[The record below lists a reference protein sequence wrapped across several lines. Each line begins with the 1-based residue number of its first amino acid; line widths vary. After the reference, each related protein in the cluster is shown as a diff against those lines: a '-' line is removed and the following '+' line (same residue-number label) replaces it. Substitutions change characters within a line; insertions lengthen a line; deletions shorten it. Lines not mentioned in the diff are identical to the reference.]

1 MSFSLRRGEHQVAAT
16 FSSCGHSDVKTSAT
30 WPDVGIDSGKA
41 VGSLPMRGGLPLRR
55 SGERLHAELP
65 NGIPP

>member
-41 VGSLPMRGGLPLRR
+41 VGSLPLL
-55 SGERLHAELP
+55 
-65 NGIPP
+65 

>member
-41 VGSLPMRGGLPLRR
+41 TMPWTGPQQRTDIGR
-55 SGERLHAELP
+55 A
-65 NGIPP
+65 